1 MSFNYINRGM
11 PLRYPKIFQSSSDAV
26 SVACIHTHT
35 VISHGRSTLLTMV
48 NSPASTLLLYILDVN
63 GSVLSL
69 LPMIW
74 AVEAVGIG
82 AISRELR
89 TPRAHR
95 LQGK

>member
-1 MSFNYINRGM
+1 
-11 PLRYPKIFQSSSDAV
+11 
-26 SVACIHTHT
+26 
-35 VISHGRSTLLTMV
+35 MV

>member
-1 MSFNYINRGM
+1 M
-11 PLRYPKIFQSSSDAV
+11 
-26 SVACIHTHT
+26 
-35 VISHGRSTLLTMV
+35 
-48 NSPASTLLLYILDVN
+48 NSPASTLLLYMLEVN

-89 TPRAHR
+89 TPKGGERGVMQCER
-95 LQGK
+95 QGGCAVWCGV